1 MKEPARVPPVES
13 APPTAGVASRRSV
26 RSTYH
31 RLAAPRDSS
40 PVRRRNFEVVQ
51 LDSVW
56 MGVMGAAAT
65 FLPVFLVRLGG
76 GAVATG
82 ILTTLPALG
91 GLLFGV
97 PLGRFLQGRGKV
109 VRWYAGSRFIVT
121 WAYAGSAVI
130 AAFAAPDLVVP
141 LVLLLWAIMA
151 LPQTLG
157 QVTFPIVMD
166 GAAGPQGRI
175 DLMGRRWAIMGL
187 GTAIAV
193 AVAGIVLDL
202 VGMPVGY
209 ELVLATGTVAG
220 VFSYWYS
227 AHIVLDEGRPEPP
240 ASANVAPLPARTLLR
255 TQRPFMA
262 FVTRKA
268 VFVAGVRLVAPL
280 LPLYYV
286 QTMRA
291 SDAWIGVIAMAQ
303 GLALVAGY
311 MFWRRRAK
319 RMRPR
324 LMLLLTLT
332 VYGLSP
338 GLLALTTSP
347 ELVAAITA
355 VGAFFAAGSDL
366 SLFDE
371 LMARIPRD
379 QTVTFAGVDYA
390 VTNLAGIIAPITAAI
405 LVGIVGI
412 EWALVAGA
420 FVSLVGL
427 GMFARA
433 GRARPPAE

>member
-1 MKEPARVPPVES
+1 
-13 APPTAGVASRRSV
+13 
-26 RSTYH
+26 
-31 RLAAPRDSS
+31 
-40 PVRRRNFEVVQ
+40 
-51 LDSVW
+51 
-56 MGVMGAAAT
+56 
-65 FLPVFLVRLGG
+65 
-76 GAVATG
+76 
-82 ILTTLPALG
+82 
-91 GLLFGV
+91 
-97 PLGRFLQGRGKV
+97 
-109 VRWYAGSRFIVT
+109 
-121 WAYAGSAVI
+121 
-130 AAFAAPDLVVP
+130 
-141 LVLLLWAIMA
+141 
-151 LPQTLG
+151 
-157 QVTFPIVMD
+157 
-166 GAAGPQGRI
+166 
-175 DLMGRRWAIMGL
+175 
-187 GTAIAV
+187 
-193 AVAGIVLDL
+193 
-202 VGMPVGY
+202 MPVGY
-209 ELVLATGTVAG
+209 ELVLVTGTVAG

-227 AHIVLDEGRPEPP
+227 VHIVLDEGRPEPP
-240 ASANVAPLPARTLLR
+240 ASANTAPLPARTLLR

-286 QTMRA
+286 QTMQA

-311 MFWRRRAK
+311 MFWRGRAK

-324 LMLLLTLT
+324 LLLLLTLA

-338 GLLALTTSP
+338 ALLALTTSP

-355 VGAFFAAGSDL
+355 MGAFFAAGSDL

-390 VTNLAGIIAPITAAI
+390 VTNLAGIIAPITAAV

-433 GRARPPAE
+433 SRPRPPAE